1 MKMTRNLLMTKHEKN
16 DREQC
21 FIPIKSI
28 HGLFFTLIELLVVI
42 AIIAI
47 LASMLL
53 PALNRAKTSA
63 ISAKCKNNLQQ
74 LGLVAGMYSNDYD
87 DWLPGYCSWRD
98 RLWPY
103 YFIGNYMHLN
113 LGQKTKESFQQISCP
128 DTRLEFDSG
137 AEYKL
142 NNIYGVIFV
151 TRRTAAYDP
160 WAAAFYKSVPKLH
173 LDLFDAIFL
182 KTILLADPGQR
193 SYLADTGSV
202 GSSLRLQAPY
212 FYNARGGNAQSGGF
226 TTLRHSGT
234 ANALFFDG
242 HVPTLKAA
250 DFAAKRFGLRAYI
263 DEYDILHDSY

>member
-1 MKMTRNLLMTKHEKN
+1 MTKHEKN
-16 DREQC
+16 DREQR
-21 FIPIKSI
+21 FILINSTRR
-28 HGLFFTLIELLVVI
+28 LSFTLIELLVVI

-53 PALNRAKTSA
+53 PALNRARTTA

-74 LGLVAGMYSNDYD
+74 LGLIAGMYSNDYD
-87 DWLPGYCSWRD
+87 DWLPGYCGYRD
-98 RLWPY
+98 RLWYY
-103 YFIGNYMHLN
+103 YFDANYMHIN
-113 LGQKTKESFQQISCP
+113 IGQKTKESFQQISCP
-128 DTRLEFDSG
+128 DSRIEFNSS
-137 AEYKL
+137 AEYKFY
-142 NNIYGVIFV
+142 NAYGVIFV

-182 KTILLADPGQR
+182 KTILLADPGKR

-202 GSSLRLQAPY
+202 GSALRAQGSY
-212 FYNARGGNAQSGGF
+212 FYNARGGNAQSGNF
-226 TTLRHSGT
+226 MVLRHFGT

-250 DFAAKRFGLRAYI
+250 DFTAKRFGLRAYI
-263 DEYDILHDSY
+263 DEHEVLYDSY